1 MKRHAA
7 AFRPSLFPGELAER
21 LPPLENRCVANERV
35 TEIRRR
41 RSRRKKLA
49 KLKKKLDSAT
59 VSERKEI
66 ASRLRK
72 MTPGAAVVIANWGL
86 EERKV

>member
-1 MKRHAA
+1 M
-7 AFRPSLFPGELAER
+7 
-21 LPPLENRCVANERV
+21 ANERV

-49 KLKKKLDSAT
+49 KLKKKLDKAT

-66 ASRLRK
+66 AGRLRR
-72 MTPGAAVVIANWGL
+72 MTPGAEVIIANWGL
-86 EERKV
+86 DERKV